1 MYETRFI
8 PGNIYLSKVNNRN
21 TRKSYEICSKL
32 RIETPERRQLCIS
45 YFTSFSNVSIAD
57 FEHINVTWDTT
68 WRDNLEQKFR
78 RIRDVLRT
86 CQTSKMVSFSKIV
99 NGFSP
104 LNILA
109 KRSIWESST
118 CWALKYL
125 QNVLIAAFMGFT
137 ILENLA
143 FNVLYLMIKYSAI
156 CGMNYW

>member
-1 MYETRFI
+1 M
-8 PGNIYLSKVNNRN
+8 SKVNNRN

-32 RIETPERRQLCIS
+32 RIGTPERRQWCIS
-45 YFTSFSNVSIAD
+45 YFTTFSNVSIVD
-57 FEHINVTWDTT
+57 FEHINVTWDTI

-86 CQTSKMVSFSKIV
+86 CQTSKMLRFSKIV

-104 LNILA
+104 LTILA
-109 KRSIWESST
+109 KCSIWESST
-118 CWALKYL
+118 RWPLKHL
-125 QNVLIAAFMGFT
+125 QNVLIAAFIMGFS

-143 FNVLYLMIKYSAI
+143 FNVLYLMIKYSTI